1 MFSSQVLD
9 PSKQD
14 LRYNIVPD
22 PDIAV
27 ITLTGNHLKEKGKS
41 TENLQDGGFCSDS
54 EGGFL
59 ASSKREEATRLMYE
73 ENGMDDDSADSSV
86 KTECISLQPDE
97 LEEEEQQEVEEEV
110 ELVPDYDRPHNLQM
124 DNERVDLGDGEMATG
139 YRGR

>member
-27 ITLTGNHLKEKGKS
+27 ITLTGNHLKEEDKS

-54 EGGFL
+54 EGGFS
-59 ASSKREEATRLMYE
+59 ASSKREEATRLIYE